1 MDKNYLSFNFDIFGS
16 HSTRVKLFTE
26 EIEKYLNMKLM
37 ELYNEDT
44 IIMSSIGCKNE
55 NQEHPIYF
63 VLRAHDCISNKTY
76 ALYFI
81 LKTTKENINQNIYQI
96 IEAKIREEAKN
107 NIYSERDKEVL
118 KIFVEKYGKRTKEEI
133 ADIFNEKKPKI
144 ITTEIIEETKIQPF
158 DNLKCGLINYKCI
171 DDYEV
176 IEVISNIISQIYNS
190 AAIDGSKGE
199 ISDKE
204 LYCNNILPFESIKD
218 NLVSDFYNYRYYSA
232 YMPNNN
238 LLVCIY
244 ESILNDLNKTNFI
257 RYLAPIKYNKDSLQ
271 TVLEATN
278 EYFDNISG
286 RVSNEYQRRIDAFQK
301 KYKR

>member
-1 MDKNYLSFNFDIFGS
+1 MDKNYLSFKFDIYGNY
-16 HSTRVKLFTE
+16 TREKLFAE
-26 EIEKYLNMKLM
+26 EVEKYLNIKLM
-37 ELYNEDT
+37 DLYNSDT
-44 IIMSSIGCKNE
+44 INRSSIGCKDE
-55 NQEHPIYF
+55 DQEPPIYF
-63 VLRAHDCISNKTY
+63 VLRALDFISNKTY
-76 ALYFI
+76 ILYFI

-107 NIYSERDKEVL
+107 NIYSERDKEIL
-118 KIFVEKYGKRTKEEI
+118 KIFVEKYGNRTTNEIKE
-133 ADIFNEKKPKI
+133 IFNEKEPKI
-144 ITTEIIEETKIQPF
+144 ITTEIIEETIIQPF
-158 DNLKCGLINYKCI
+158 DNLKCGLINHKCI
-171 DDYEV
+171 DDNNYK
-176 IEVISNIISQIYNS
+176 VISNIISQIYNS

-204 LYCNNILPFESIKD
+204 LYCKYILPFESIKD
-218 NLVSDFYNYRYYSA
+218 NLVSDFYNYRYYSG

-244 ESILNDLNKTNFI
+244 ESILNDLNKTSFI

>member
-1 MDKNYLSFNFDIFGS
+1 MDTKRLDFKCNIYGVNIGS
-16 HSTRVKLFTE
+16 
-26 EIEKYLNMKLM
+26 EIISGEAEKYLDKKLM
-37 ELYNEDT
+37 DLYNRDT
-44 IIMSSIGCKNE
+44 IIKYSIGCKDE
-55 NQEHPIYF
+55 NQEDPIYF
-63 VLRAHDCISNKTY
+63 ELVVFDRNSGKVY
-76 ALYFI
+76 YLYFI
-81 LKTTKENINQNIYQI
+81 LKTTMENINQNIYQI
-96 IEAKIREEAKN
+96 IEAKIREEVRN
-107 NIYSERDKEVL
+107 NRYSDEDKEIIKL
-118 KIFVEKYGKRTKEEI
+118 FIEKYGKRTKEEI
-133 ADIFNEKKPKI
+133 ADIFNEKEPKI
-144 ITTEIIEETKIQPF
+144 ITTEIIEETIIQPF

-171 DDYEV
+171 DDYK
-176 IEVISNIISQIYNS
+176 VISKIISQIYKS

-218 NLVSDFYNYRYYSA
+218 NLVSDFYNYSYYSG

-244 ESILNDLNKTNFI
+244 ESILNDLSKANFI
-257 RYLAPIKYNKDSLQ
+257 RYLAPIKYKNNSLQ

>member
-1 MDKNYLSFNFDIFGS
+1 MDKNYLKFKFDIFGS
-16 HSTRVKLFTE
+16 HSTRVNLFAE

-63 VLRAHDCISNKTY
+63 VLTALDCISNKTY
-76 ALYFI
+76 NLYFI

-118 KIFVEKYGKRTKEEI
+118 KLFVEKYGNRTKEEI
-133 ADIFNEKKPKI
+133 ADIFNEKEPKI
-144 ITTEIIEETKIQPF
+144 ITTEIIEETIIQPF
-158 DNLKCGLINYKCI
+158 DNLKCGLINYNCI
-171 DDYEV
+171 DDYK
-176 IEVISNIISQIYNS
+176 VISKIISQIYKS

-204 LYCNNILPFESIKD
+204 LYCKYILPFESIKD
-218 NLVSDFYNYRYYSA
+218 NLVSDFYNYRYYSG

-244 ESILNDLNKTNFI
+244 ESILNDLNKASFI
-257 RYLAPIKYNKDSLQ
+257 RYLAPIKYNNDSLQ